1 MNRTDLLKRFEYL
14 IDKKHI
20 NQPYKSTFTHS
31 ILLVISVTKF
41 SVSCH
46 IPFLQFLLSLHL
58 LYKIINTTPTP
69 GIIQFMVDESQF
81 ERERIRNLQIY
92 IRIMEKIR
100 NTLWGFRF
108 NPTERAALEAID
120 KRISWWRQ
128 IMAIAAGLAL
138 FGILLIMVR
147 LLARNPYLLLGGILG
162 AGLFG
167 IATVIF
173 LFHQARR
180 EIADQE
186 IRIAQLEIF
195 RLEDLIND
203 R

>member
-1 MNRTDLLKRFEYL
+1 
-14 IDKKHI
+14 
-20 NQPYKSTFTHS
+20 
-31 ILLVISVTKF
+31 
-41 SVSCH
+41 
-46 IPFLQFLLSLHL
+46 
-58 LYKIINTTPTP
+58 
-69 GIIQFMVDESQF
+69 
-81 ERERIRNLQIY
+81 
-92 IRIMEKIR
+92 
-100 NTLWGFRF
+100 
-108 NPTERAALEAID
+108 
-120 KRISWWRQ
+120 
-128 IMAIAAGLAL
+128 MAIAAGLAL

-173 LFHQARR
+173 LFHQARQ